1 MPRFF
6 CIMINKWNLPRETTQ
21 VACPVS
27 FRNRKPG
34 LDNGRMSLASLL
46 IQTCKHL
53 LYWIFPNVGECT
65 GYLYSVGS
73 LPNISSIS
81 QLGRSRAPGCH
92 ANVAA
97 CHRCYGL
104 CCEMGRAGTLGNAG
118 SRCVVNIDV
127 IAAWCAARP
136 QRPPGRPFS
145 GGCPCVLCTED
156 RARASPQ
163 RPVLRWVS
171 DLERTV
177 VHCDFMRENVACRV
191 FPTSQT
197 LGLSSPTHT
206 HTAALRCSVCRRIWE
221 TLCPQLCP
229 KLVSVRLRLVWP
241 SVLFENLHLIGF
253 WKAGFML
260 SLPEPHDRSHYK
272 CIYTAKLFYRENQH

>member
-1 MPRFF
+1 MNAKFF
-6 CIMINKWNLPRETTQ
+6 CTMINKWNLPRETTQ

-73 LPNISSIS
+73 LPNISSVS
-81 QLGRSRAPGCH
+81 WLGRSRAPGCH

-104 CCEMGRAGTLGNAG
+104 CREMGRAGTLGSVG

-136 QRPPGRPFS
+136 QRPAGRPFS
-145 GGCPCVLCTED
+145 RGCPCV
-156 RARASPQ
+156 
-163 RPVLRWVS
+163 PVTSVLPLRWVS

-177 VHCDFMRENVACRV
+177 VRCDFMRGECSVPCLPYFLDPRTFLPN
-191 FPTSQT
+191 
-197 LGLSSPTHT
+197 THT
-206 HTAALRCSVCRRIWE
+206 HTSLEVQCLQMYFWE
-221 TLCPQLCP
+221 TLCHQLCP

-241 SVLFENLHLIGF
+241 SISFENFHLIGF
-253 WKAGFML
+253 WKAGFHVVSAGTSWQIL
-260 SLPEPHDRSHYK
+260 FK
-272 CIYTAKLFYRENQH
+272 CIYTAKSFYHENQH